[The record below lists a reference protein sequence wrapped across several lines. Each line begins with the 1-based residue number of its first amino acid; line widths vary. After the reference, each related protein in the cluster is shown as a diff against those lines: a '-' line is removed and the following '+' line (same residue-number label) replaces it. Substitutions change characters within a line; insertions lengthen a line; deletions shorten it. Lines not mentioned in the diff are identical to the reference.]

1 MVRALSQDLRSRMI
15 AAVDGGMSRRAAAE
29 QFGIGIATAIRWLRS
44 WRDEGRACAMP
55 MGGDTRS
62 HRIKAYR
69 DVILGAIEAQ
79 RDITLDELVEILRRE
94 HGASLA
100 RSTVWRFLR
109 RHDVT
114 FKKTA
119 HTSEQ
124 QRPDVARRRQAWFD
138 AQPDL
143 DPERLVFIDE
153 TGPPPRWRACADGRP
168 SIHLEASHERGSE

>member
-1 MVRALSQDLRSRMI
+1 
-15 AAVDGGMSRRAAAE
+15 
-29 QFGIGIATAIRWLRS
+29 
-44 WRDEGRACAMP
+44 MP

-62 HRIKAYR
+62 HRIEAYR
-69 DVILGAIEAQ
+69 DVILGAIEEQ
-79 RDITLDELVEILRRE
+79 RDITLDELVAILRRE

-109 RHDVT
+109 RHDIT

-124 QRPDVARRRQAWFD
+124 QRPDVARRRQAWFG

-153 TGPPPRWRACADGRP
+153 TGASTKMARVRGRAKRGERCRAPVPRGHVWTPLPVQAGSADRMRRVIGRGHV
-168 SIHLEASHERGSE
+168 SGLTWG